1 MKLIKADWL
10 ILIAFVLML
19 AIHFITQFL
28 IVQNTPTEET
38 RAEINALITYA
49 EANPLA
55 AYVLKFE
62 KLRLIYSAFFV
73 PAVFIA
79 SYYYIRQKF
88 WHNQDLIMFFAIMV
102 LTVMIMNF
110 NNDLA
115 ALLGWL
121 AR

>member
-73 PAVFIA
+73 PAVFIS
-79 SYYYIRQKF
+79 SYYYIRRKF
-88 WHNQDLIMFFAIMV
+88 WHNQDLIMFFAILV